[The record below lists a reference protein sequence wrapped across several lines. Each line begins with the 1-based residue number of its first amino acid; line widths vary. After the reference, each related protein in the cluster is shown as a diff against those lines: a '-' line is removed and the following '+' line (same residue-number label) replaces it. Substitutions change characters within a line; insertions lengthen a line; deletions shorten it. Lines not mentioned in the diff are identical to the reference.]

1 MATKLKAS
9 RHDNSYYILEDTPF
23 INLLQVPCHPRRLI
37 FFCILFFGGDPARSC
52 EGRTVPSMPPL
63 PWPMLLCFNFKWVLI
78 FENIVCEGTCSQFS
92 LEVLVI
98 ANLTIFFAK
107 PKSEPATTPHLLLVW
122 RDRSNLLSQFL
133 SFSRKNSFSKI
144 FVRFSF
150 PKRFIEVEALLGLS
164 KALIR
169 FIHQPQT

>member
-63 PWPMLLCFNFKWVLI
+63 PWPTLLCFSFRCAFI

-98 ANLTIFFAK
+98 AK
-107 PKSEPATTPHLLLVW
+107 PKSEPATSHTC
-122 RDRSNLLSQFL
+122 
-133 SFSRKNSFSKI
+133 
-144 FVRFSF
+144 
-150 PKRFIEVEALLGLS
+150 IECGVVEAISLPTDHHTTFAMTTRP
-164 KALIR
+164 ALAEEMLAAC
-169 FIHQPQT
+169 FA